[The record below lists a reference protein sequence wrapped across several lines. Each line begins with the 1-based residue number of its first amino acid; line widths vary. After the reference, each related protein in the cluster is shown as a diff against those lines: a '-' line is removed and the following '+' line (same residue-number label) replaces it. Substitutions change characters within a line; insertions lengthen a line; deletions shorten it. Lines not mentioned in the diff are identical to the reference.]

1 MFDKLFKYS
10 AAVTRHQNG
19 PHAQSR
25 EQFLK
30 KMLDDGLALPT
41 IRRTAWALLAV
52 ADTIGVSVES
62 ITEEGLDNVLSR
74 PFRRRAPVAA
84 EHSTFTVKLLRR
96 VGRRWLRSVGAL
108 APDAPRSFPFS
119 TELDVFREYMRLERG
134 LSSAT
139 ITNRTKSL
147 CWFFSTLP
155 PDTRSLE
162 RVTIAHNRSIAVAG
176 LSPAT

>member
-62 ITEEGLDNVLSR
+62 ITEEGLDHVLSR

-84 EHSTFTVKLLRR
+84 GHSTFTVKLPSEKGGSAASVHLRQTR
-96 VGRRWLRSVGAL
+96 PDHFLSQLNLTSLGSTCALSVAYLPRRS
-108 APDAPRSFPFS
+108 P
-119 TELDVFREYMRLERG
+119 TE
-134 LSSAT
+134 
-139 ITNRTKSL
+139 
-147 CWFFSTLP
+147 
-155 PDTRSLE
+155 
-162 RVTIAHNRSIAVAG
+162 
-176 LSPAT
+176 